1 MNVAVIRL
9 PTAPIM
15 NAEMP
20 ATDSSRTPLRL
31 YVGWVLMGIYAVWHI
46 ELFLRP
52 VRAIRQSAI
61 DDDYLSSLFFSIPF
75 AALIPLISLTVFAN
89 YKNAKTRTWSMLL
102 LATFVFVSYIGL
114 TCWDVDYSGFPFKPF
129 PYR

>member
-1 MNVAVIRL
+1 
-9 PTAPIM
+9 M

-31 YVGWVLMGIYAVWHI
+31 YVGWVLMGIYPVWHI

-114 TCWDVDYSGFPFKPF
+114 TCWDVDYSEFPFKPF
-129 PYR
+129 PNR

>member
-1 MNVAVIRL
+1 
-9 PTAPIM
+9 M

-114 TCWDVDYSGFPFKPF
+114 TCWDVDYSEFPFKPF
-129 PYR
+129 PNR